1 MERAYDMSVRIM
13 TGYSSLVQLCIF
25 MNLPVDVPK
34 RLKEFKSRR
43 EYSCGQ
49 IINPKSFVFRCR
61 GNDAYSQNL
70 I

>member
-1 MERAYDMSVRIM
+1 MERAYDISVRIM

-34 RLKEFKSRR
+34 RLKVFKSRR

-49 IINPKSFVFRCR
+49 IMNPEPFVFHCR
-61 GNDAYSQNL
+61 SNDAYSQKL